1 MDVSGTGGNLNNIG
15 IMKIGFLLGWPE
27 INGGTYVIYEHASRL
42 QQFGHT
48 VFIITRDTVDPARY
62 AWHPDAHTLQWIT
75 LEEGKKIAF
84 DLVLA
89 TWWESPFLLH
99 HLDASHYVYFVQS
112 IESRFWPSENPA
124 DHDARLHSLGSQ
136 LCESTYTYSI
146 PVITEAG
153 WIKKYLYDKY
163 NTTASLV
170 RNGIRKDLY
179 QADGN
184 RYADPVPGR
193 LRVLVEGPVEVLYKN
208 VLRTVELCRQADV
221 DEVWLLTSSDIESFP
236 GVDRVFSRAPVHD
249 TPPIYRSCDVLVKLS
264 YIEGMFGPPLEMFH
278 CGGTAL
284 VYEVTGHDEYI
295 VDGVNGYVVARDDED
310 AVISCLRTLKKDRNE
325 LARLKGGA
333 LDTAANWHDWKVASW
348 EFEQA
353 LEEIA
358 QGERTSREYLE
369 HHTAFLFEQHD
380 LRVSRR
386 DMRDFSSRESQENDD
401 GKGADNFVQLYWHSG
416 EGWSQERCKW
426 VHYRSGEWITASL
439 ELHVAAGTITLR
451 IDPSVRI
458 GIFMLQSVQVT
469 SLDSGETL
477 SALKTPEDFT
487 QVDVTGTACS
497 LDCRNGNI
505 FLSYGNDPQL
515 VLPQLSLA
523 ASDQRLEITVVLK
536 EMGVR
541 QFFHDTV
548 AGSPSGT
555 DSLSKRI
562 RGIFKRMS

>member
-1 MDVSGTGGNLNNIG
+1 
-15 IMKIGFLLGWPE
+15 MKIGFLLGCPG

-42 QQFGHT
+42 RNFGHT
-48 VFIITRDTVDPARY
+48 VFIITREEVNSSRY
-62 AWHPDAHTLQWIT
+62 AWHPDAHLLQWIT
-75 LEEGKKIAF
+75 LEEGKKIVF

-99 HLDASHYVYFVQS
+99 HLDSSHYVYFVQS
-112 IESRFWPSENPA
+112 VESRFWPPENPA

-179 QADGN
+179 RADGN
-184 RYADPVPGR
+184 RYADPVPGK
-193 LRVLVEGPVEVLYKN
+193 LRVLVEGPVEVKYKN
-208 VLRTVELCRQADV
+208 VPRTIELCRQADI
-221 DEVWLLTSSDIESFP
+221 DEVWLLTSSEIDSFP
-236 GVDRVFSRAPVHD
+236 GIDRVFSCVPIHD
-249 TPPIYRSCDVLVKLS
+249 TPSIYRSCDILVKLS

-310 AVISCLRTLKKDRNE
+310 AVISHLRTLKKDRDE
-325 LARLKGGA
+325 LARLKTGA
-333 LDTAANWHDWKVASW
+333 LDTAANWHDWKVSSR
-348 EFEQA
+348 ELEQA
-353 LEEIA
+353 LEKIA
-358 QGERTSREYLE
+358 QGETTSRAYLK

-380 LRVSRR
+380 LRISRR

-401 GKGADNFVQLYWHSG
+401 GKVAGNFVQLYWHSG
-416 EGWSQERCKW
+416 EGWSQEKCKW
-426 VHYRSGEWITASL
+426 VHYRSGKWVTASL
-439 ELHVAAGTITLR
+439 ELYVVTGTITLR

-458 GIFMLQSVQVT
+458 GIFMLQRVQVT

-477 SALKTPEDFT
+477 LALKTPEDFI

-497 LDCRNGNI
+497 LGCTNGNI

-515 VLPQLSLA
+515 VLPRLSLA
-523 ASDQRLEITVVLK
+523 ASDKRLKITVVFK
-536 EMGVR
+536 EMGVK

-548 AGSPSGT
+548 VGGPSGT

-562 RGIFKRMS
+562 QGIFKRML